1 MGPKPWDT
9 VKSEINT
16 LPKEQL
22 ITPSISNNVNT
33 PVNSE
38 PIIIKKDSRQVDNST
53 SIINQNVNNNQ
64 AQQQSNDPI
73 NNNQIGSNLNSYTG
87 LSNNNYGGYNSSGYG
102 SMYGGMG
109 GGYGMG
115 MGGYGSYGGMYGG
128 MGGGYGI
135 GMGMGGYGM
144 RPMMNQNDP
153 DFLDRCFQTI
163 ERMNF
168 QLFHLCELAR
178 MIQQQ
183 SAALT
188 FLYEMISKVYSV
200 VKTYAKENMISLF
213 SSIKNGTISKLIRL
227 REIVTEFLNTS
238 PSTEDSKLKKHLKI
252 LDKMLIVLLTI
263 SVAGYLGNF
272 VVTK

>member
-22 ITPSISNNVNT
+22 ITPISNNVNI

-53 SIINQNVNNNQ
+53 NIINQNVNNNQ

-73 NNNQIGSNLNSYTG
+73 NNNQTGSNLNSYTG

-128 MGGGYGI
+128 MGGGY